1 MIGADTGIECFLSA
15 CWADGLLMMAGFLI
29 DWDYHMSA
37 VQHVGGYHAR
47 LAEFVICECDMSVDG
62 YFHYSL
68 LMSSSSL
75 IMLRTS
81 LMVFLI
87 LNSYGVQYPTAFLLG
102 FIQVNIEEFCEEFFN
117 IRIDGE
123 KSFLFFGAFA

>member
-47 LAEFVICECDMSVDG
+47 LAEFVVCESDMSISSN
-62 YFHYSL
+62 FH
-68 LMSSSSL
+68 
-75 IMLRTS
+75 
-81 LMVFLI
+81 F
-87 LNSYGVQYPTAFLLG
+87 
-102 FIQVNIEEFCEEFFN
+102 EF
-117 IRIDGE
+117 
-123 KSFLFFGAFA
+123 